1 MPTGP
6 TPSLEGLEPLAPD
19 EPTPNGHPPAAESF
33 EAKLIHDLD
42 GAIRERRDQ
51 ANAAE
56 AEVEAAK
63 AKLAEVNAVLR
74 RYEDTR
80 RRLLGEPKPE
90 SVKRR
95 GRAREGEHLTRKMV
109 AAERMA
115 EIEAFVLAYAADH
128 EEFRQIDIRTAPH
141 SPITNSGA
149 ATQAFE
155 QLRQDGILRL
165 ARKDGNNK
173 WFRLTAAGMAK
184 AAGR

>member
-6 TPSLEGLEPLAPD
+6 TLEGLEPLSAD
-19 EPTPNGHPPAAESF
+19 EPTPNGHPPAADSF

-51 ANAAE
+51 ALAQE

-63 AKLAEVNAVLR
+63 AKLAETNAVLK

-95 GRAREGEHLTRKMV
+95 SRARVSEDAPRMRV

-128 EEFRQIDIRTAPH
+128 EEFRQIDVRSAPG
-141 SPITNSGA
+141 SPISNSSA
-149 ATQAFE
+149 ATTAFE
-155 QLRQDGILRL
+155 QLRQDGIIRF
-165 ARKDGNNK
+165 ARKEGNNK
-173 WFRLTAAGMAK
+173 WFRLTAAGAAK
-184 AAGR
+184 VAGR